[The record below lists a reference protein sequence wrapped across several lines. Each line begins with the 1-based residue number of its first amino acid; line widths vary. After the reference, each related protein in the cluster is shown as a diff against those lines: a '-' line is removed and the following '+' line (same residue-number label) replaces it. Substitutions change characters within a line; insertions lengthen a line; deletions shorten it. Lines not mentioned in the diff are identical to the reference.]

1 MAFDA
6 RKSFNGGQSGL
17 ILYCIDIV
25 GVITARFNALFCFMS
40 ILIVV
45 PAPRDR
51 TLGRRD
57 KTAWF
62 GTPPS
67 PVLEAG
73 MVRAPRSFD
82 SVLDDSE
89 IKEGALRGVNS
100 TVVGDFRGIVRRIHH
115 EPEKGK
121 VNCSKVMT
129 LLKSQVMTLLKIK
142 KEKVTTTKAIPRPV
156 GTLWPQVKYNTD

>member
-82 SVLDDSE
+82 GVLDDSE
-89 IKEGALRGVNS
+89 IKEGALRGVS
-100 TVVGDFRGIVRRIHH
+100 PTVEVDRVAGGFRGIVGRIHNG
-115 EPEKGK
+115 PEKGN
-121 VNCSKVMT
+121 VNCSK
-129 LLKSQVMTLLKIK
+129 LMTLLKIK
-142 KEKVTTTKAIPRPV
+142 KVTTTKAIPRPV